1 MGIYDRGR
9 HSPVFIPNSILGEIY
24 AEPKVILAKDS
35 SSDPARRRIALAARK
50 KRPSLRLLTGDE
62 FTCDEYLR
70 AGYDGLLL
78 GGGVFNGF
86 LAGQIVAAAAAGDF
100 ALARRLQE
108 RMNRIMF
115 DVYGG
120 KTIACWLAGEKHLLV
135 EMGIF
140 RTWKNHLGYT
150 LTPSC
155 RKAIRRVMEKDRDV
169 LLPIVH

>member
-1 MGIYDRGR
+1 
-9 HSPVFIPNSILGEIY
+9 
-24 AEPKVILAKDS
+24 VILVKDS

-62 FTCDEYLR
+62 FTCADYLL

-78 GGGVFNGF
+78 GGGVFNGY
-86 LAGQIVAAAAAGDF
+86 LAGRIVAAVAAGDT
-100 ALARRLQE
+100 AQARRLQE
-108 RMNRIMF
+108 RMNRIMY

-120 KTIACWLAGEKHLLV
+120 KKIACWLAGEKHLLV

-150 LTPSC
+150 LTASC
-155 RKAIRRVMEKDRDV
+155 RRAIARVLKRDNDV
-169 LLPIVH
+169 LLP